1 MRLRPAPIAALWP
14 LADPFFRIRAG
25 GDVEQALVRLM
36 TAGAMQPFPL
46 QWAPRGACFSSAAS
60 WSRRNGAGRS
70 SATGCP
76 W

>member
-25 GDVEQALVRLM
+25 GDVEQALVPLM

-46 QWAPRGACFSSAAS
+46 Q
-60 WSRRNGAGRS
+60 
-70 SATGCP
+70 
-76 W
+76 

>member
-46 QWAPRGACFSSAAS
+46 Q
-60 WSRRNGAGRS
+60 
-70 SATGCP
+70 
-76 W
+76 